1 MALKLSRNADLAP
14 AVDGDVALEEQI
26 LGFNPF
32 PGLRP
37 FTFDES
43 HLFFGREGQVDEIL
57 EKLAKHRSV
66 AVLGSSGSGKSSLI
80 YCGLVPV
87 LYGSF
92 MTESGPNWHVVN
104 SRPGISPIA
113 NLASSV
119 VDFMIARGYSNEADR
134 SIQMAVITSVLK
146 NSTTGLVEVA
156 RHLQRRGSEN
166 ICFLLDQFEEIFRF
180 KASGEEEY
188 DEAVHYVNLVLSAIR
203 QTEVPAYVA
212 VSMRSDFLSESGDFE
227 GLTEIL
233 NQSNFVV
240 PRMTRE
246 QKRVA
251 IEGPIAVAGG
261 KISRRLIKR
270 LLADLEAQQDALP
283 IMQHALMRT
292 WDYWIKNREEGEP
305 LDLRHYNAVGRIEQA
320 LSQHAN
326 EAYDELSTRD
336 KEIAEVVFKNI
347 TEKNQDN
354 QGMRRPGRIAE
365 IAELATATP
374 EEVIRVVDQ
383 FRKPGRS
390 FLMPGINTTLT
401 EDSLIEISHESM
413 MRIWNRLSGW
423 VEDEFESSQMYKRL
437 SEASAMYQ
445 IGRTGLWRPPD
456 LQVAL
461 NWQKKQNP
469 TRTWAQRYDEAF
481 ERAIVFLDTSRITY
495 EAELK
500 NQEML
505 QKRML
510 RRARVTNIVL
520 GLAFI
525 VAMIFFFFGLTQRI
539 EADSRRE
546 IAETKEKEA
555 IEAKAIAETQTKEA
569 KIAKDQIEEQQE
581 KLSVQFKELN
591 AAYRDMDSARA
602 EAERN
607 LIKAIAQEKIATAAR
622 AQETVQRIKAEQAQ
636 REAVTNFNRAN
647 SLLMLT
653 IAQSMEAKA
662 ETMEDGQL
670 SGLLA
675 MQGYNF
681 HTKFGG
687 KKSDPYVFRG
697 LYYANAKLR
706 GYNYNAA
713 QVPGNLRNRMVGL
726 AVSQTSNKFFVTGTD
741 GRVYAGNTQKVSA
754 SEKLFENNYPNRVVA
769 VSPDEKYLVVGS
781 DSSIVQVLKLEGG
794 AKPTSVP
801 GHRGAV
807 NDIKFLPDNSGF
819 ISVAMDNA
827 VRLTN
832 HTAMTSRAIANLP
845 FSLKTISINK
855 SGTQMAGVATSGQVI
870 LMDLKTYSF
879 NIIKNEAPNRVLSIA
894 FHPSGSKLAYGME
907 VIGSN
912 NQVVRGLVKLID
924 FTSNRIK
931 ELGGHK
937 SGVSDVEFSPDGL
950 LLATASLDK
959 KLQLWVVDKEEDL
972 PVVMDNNNG
981 NIWNIGF
988 TKASDYLIATCNN
1001 GEIRVWPTDP
1011 KLLADYLCPN
1021 LNRAFT
1027 QEEWGIYVGEN
1038 IPYEKTCDK

>member
-1 MALKLSRNADLAP
+1 MALKLSRNTELAP
-14 AVDGDVALEEQI
+14 STDVDVAIEEHI

-37 FTFDES
+37 FTFEES

-57 EKLAKHRSV
+57 VKLAKHRSV

-87 LYGSF
+87 LYGGF
-92 MTESGPNWHVVN
+92 MTETGPNWHVVN

-119 VDFMIARGYSNEADR
+119 VDFMIARGYANEADR
-134 SIQMAVITSVLK
+134 DIQLAVINSVLK
-146 NSTTGLVEVA
+146 NSTNGLVEVA
-156 RHLQRRGSEN
+156 RHLQIRGSEN

-180 KASGEEEY
+180 KATSEDAY
-188 DEAVHYVNLVLSAIR
+188 DEALHYVNLVLSAIK
-203 QTEVPAYVA
+203 QQAVPAYIA
-212 VSMRSDFLSESGDFE
+212 VSMRSDFLSESGEFQ

-240 PRMTRE
+240 PRMTRD
-246 QKRVA
+246 QKRTA

-261 KISRRLIKR
+261 TISRRLIKR
-270 LLADLEAQQDALP
+270 LLADLEEQQDALP

-292 WDYWIKNREEGEP
+292 WDYWIKNREAGEP

-326 EAYDELSTRD
+326 EAYDELNTRD

-354 QGMRRPGRIAE
+354 QGTRRPGRISE
-365 IAELATATP
+365 MAELANATP

-390 FLMPGINTTLT
+390 FLMPGINSPLNQ
-401 EDSLIEISHESM
+401 ESLIEISHESM
-413 MRIWNRLSGW
+413 MRIWTRLSSW
-423 VEDEFESSQMYKRL
+423 VGDEFESSQMYKRL

-456 LQVAL
+456 LQLAL

-510 RRARVTNIVL
+510 RRARVTNIIL

-525 VAMIFFFFGLTQRI
+525 VAMVFFLFGLTQRI
-539 EADSRRE
+539 EAENKAE
-546 IAETKEKEA
+546 IAEVKEKEA
-555 IEAKAIAETQTKEA
+555 IAAKAVAEKQTKEA
-569 KIAKDQIEEQQE
+569 QLAKTQIEEQTE
-581 KLSVQFKELN
+581 KLSISLKELE
-591 AAYRDMDSARA
+591 AAYRDTELARE
-602 EAERN
+602 EAEEN
-607 LIKAIAQEKIATAAR
+607 LKKAVAQEKIANNAR
-622 AQETVQRIKAEQAQ
+622 TQETAQRIKAEKAQ
-636 REAVTNFNRAN
+636 QEAVENFNRAN

-675 MQGYNF
+675 LQGYNF

-713 QVPGNLRNRMVGL
+713 QVPGNLRNRMIGL
-726 AVSQTSNKFFVTGTD
+726 AVSPSTNKFYVTGTD
-741 GRVYAGNTQKVSA
+741 GRVYAGNTQKISA
-754 SEKLFENNYPNRVVA
+754 SEKLLENNYPNRVVA

-781 DSSIVQVLKLEGG
+781 DSSIIQVLKLEGSS
-794 AKPTSVP
+794 KPALVP

-807 NDIKFLPDNSGF
+807 NDVKFLPDNAGF

-832 HTAMTSRAIANLP
+832 HLAMTSKTIANLP
-845 FSLKTISINK
+845 FSLKAISINK
-855 SGTQMAGVATSGQVI
+855 AGTQLVGVATTGQVI
-870 LMDLKTYSF
+870 MMDLKTYAY
-879 NIIKNEAPNRVLSIA
+879 NIIRNEAPNRVLSVA
-894 FHPSGSKLAYGME
+894 FHPSGTKIAYGME
-907 VIGSN
+907 IIGSN
-912 NQVVRGLVKLID
+912 QQVVRGLVKSID
-924 FTSNRIK
+924 LVANRIK

-1001 GEIRVWPTDP
+1001 GEIRIWPTDP
-1011 KLLADYLCPN
+1011 RVLADYLCPN
-1021 LNRAFT
+1021 LKRPLT
-1027 QEEWGIYVGEN
+1027 QEEWSIYVGEE
-1038 IPYEKTCDK
+1038 IPYEKSCDN